1 MSDFLRLFFD
11 AIAYIWPFR
20 IIKHWERGGYLVFGR
35 WKKELGPGLYPV
47 VPWFTEVIEHSV
59 AEAIVGT
66 GRQDIT
72 LSDGST
78 LSFSATATVG
88 VSDIKLALTAVDSVS
103 ETTQELLASVLA
115 DKLAEV
121 DASRLTPEKRGR
133 LCADLK
139 RWVATEAALYGI
151 EVRTVRF
158 TSFLLNTRAHR
169 LIIDQQQVANW

>member
-1 MSDFLRLFFD
+1 MSDFLRLLLD
-11 AIAYIWPFR
+11 AIAYIWPLR
-20 IIKHWERGGYLVFGR
+20 IVKEWERGGYLVCGR
-35 WKKELGPGLYPV
+35 WRREVGPGLYPV
-47 VPWFTEVIEHSV
+47 VPWFTEVMELSV

-88 VSDIKLALTAVDSVS
+88 VCDIKLALTAVDSVT

-121 DASRLTPEKRGR
+121 DAARLTPEKRGR
-133 LCADLK
+133 LFADLK

-158 TSFLLNTRAHR
+158 TSFLLNTKAHR
-169 LIIDQQQVANW
+169 LIIDQQQAVNW